1 MHVLWTTFS
10 VERMKIFLFIDSDY
24 ISVQVD
30 ICDSSPIKASTVIFP
45 EDCIFIIKTYVY
57 IVSNPDTVLSMH
69 VYSGAFEVELSA
81 GPPATQNSSY
91 ILVGGGSELNMIISL
106 QNQACRNIFNSQT
119 KTKSFSCWCSALL
132 RGPAAMSNLIVFH
145 SPKHGQSDWY
155 MKRQGSTLNE
165 LWRQR
170 WIELALFQYSQVL
183 MRIII

>member
-106 QNQACRNIFNSQT
+106 QNQACRNVFNLQT
-119 KTKSFSCWCSALL
+119 KTKSFSC
-132 RGPAAMSNLIVFH
+132 
-145 SPKHGQSDWY
+145 
-155 MKRQGSTLNE
+155 
-165 LWRQR
+165 
-170 WIELALFQYSQVL
+170 
-183 MRIII
+183 

>member
-1 MHVLWTTFS
+1 
-10 VERMKIFLFIDSDY
+10 MKIFLFIDSDY

-170 WIELALFQYSQVL
+170 LIELALFQYSQVL
-183 MRIII
+183 MWIII

>member
-1 MHVLWTTFS
+1 MYILWTTFS
-10 VERMKIFLFIDSDY
+10 VEKMSIFLFIDSDW

-30 ICDSSPIKASTVIFP
+30 ICDSSSIKASTVIFP
-45 EDCIFIIKTYVY
+45 EDCTFIIKTYVY

-69 VYSGAFEVELSA
+69 VYSGAFQVELSA

-106 QNQACRNIFNSQT
+106 QNQACRNVFNSQT
-119 KTKSFSCWCSALL
+119 KTKSFSCWSALL
-132 RGPAAMSNLIVFH
+132 RGPAAMSKLIEFH

-170 WIELALFQYSQVL
+170 GVELALFQYT
-183 MRIII
+183 